1 MAMSDPGVTPG
12 LGGAQGRTKI
22 RPKAAAR
29 LTPLARRQR
38 VFAYALLAPAV
49 IAVFALI
56 AYPMY
61 MIASISFREGKSL
74 NLRALGSRPL
84 GVGNYDVVLTD
95 PATWHSAWVS
105 FVYTFGTIAPAFLIG
120 LGTALLLNRAFPL
133 RRWLRSLMLL
143 PWAVPGV
150 MVSIVFLWLFDA
162 SFGVVNYLL
171 RSIGWIATDVA
182 WYSDE
187 STALFAVIVP
197 TIWKAYPF
205 FTLTLLAALQSIPGS
220 LYEAA
225 EVDGASAWHRFTEIT
240 WPGIR
245 GPAVLALVLNGL
257 WAFREFDIIFA
268 TTGGGP
274 AKATETLG
282 IRAYNEA
289 FGYFYMGRAAV
300 VGVLMLVIAVAFV
313 LLSRREMRKEF
324 F

>member
-1 MAMSDPGVTPG
+1 MRGGVI
-12 LGGAQGRTKI
+12 A
-22 RPKAAAR
+22 RPTSLKRRER
-29 LTPLARRQR
+29 L
-38 VFAYALLAPAV
+38 FAYALLAPAV
-49 IAVFALI
+49 VAVAALI
-56 AYPMY
+56 AWPMY
-61 MIASISFREGKSL
+61 LIVSISFREGKSL
-74 NLRALGSRPL
+74 NFLALSSRPF
-84 GVGNYDVVLTD
+84 GIGNYESVLTD
-95 PATWHSAWVS
+95 SATWHSVLVS

-120 LGTALLLNRAFPL
+120 LGTALLLNRVFPF

-143 PWAVPGV
+143 PWAAPGV

-162 SFGVVNYLL
+162 SFGVVNYVL
-171 RSIGWIATDVA
+171 RTLGIISSDVA
-182 WYSDE
+182 WYTSE
-187 STALFAVIVP
+187 ATALFAVIVP

-205 FTLTLLAALQSIPGS
+205 FTLTLLAALQSIPGT

-225 EVDGASAWHRFTEIT
+225 DVDGASAWQRFVHIT

-245 GPAVLALVLNGL
+245 GAAVLALVLNGL

-268 TTGGGP
+268 ATGGGP

-300 VGVLMLVIAVAFV
+300 IGVLMLVIALAFV
-313 LLSRREMRKEF
+313 LLARRELRREF